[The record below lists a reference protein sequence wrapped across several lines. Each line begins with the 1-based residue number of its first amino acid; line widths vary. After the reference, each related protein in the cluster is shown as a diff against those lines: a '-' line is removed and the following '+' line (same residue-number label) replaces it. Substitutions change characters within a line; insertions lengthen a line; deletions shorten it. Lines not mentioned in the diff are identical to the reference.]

1 MEVSTSLLV
10 ALMFVTLLSMGVGNA
25 VNTFSTIVEKGKDS
39 GYGKLQIGWLG
50 FLLLSY
56 FNMFWH
62 VLDLLSV
69 DKWGFAGFLYM
80 MTGPILIYFAT
91 SILIA
96 SQSENNTNI
105 TPLTSRFF
113 AVFALFQGWI
123 ISVDLMM
130 GKSFIENSVLN
141 AVMIVIAL
149 VLMLKSD
156 VKIHYYGLIA
166 SWGVIAL
173 AVILRVLGV
182 LG

>member
-80 MTGPILIYFAT
+80 MSGPILIYFAT

-96 SQSENNTNI
+96 SQS
-105 TPLTSRFF
+105 
-113 AVFALFQGWI
+113 
-123 ISVDLMM
+123 
-130 GKSFIENSVLN
+130 
-141 AVMIVIAL
+141 
-149 VLMLKSD
+149 
-156 VKIHYYGLIA
+156 
-166 SWGVIAL
+166 
-173 AVILRVLGV
+173 
-182 LG
+182 